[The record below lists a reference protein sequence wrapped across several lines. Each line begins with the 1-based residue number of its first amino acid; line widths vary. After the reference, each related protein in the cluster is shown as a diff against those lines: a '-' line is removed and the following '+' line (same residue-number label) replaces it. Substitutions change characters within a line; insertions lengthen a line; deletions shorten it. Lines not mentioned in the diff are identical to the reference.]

1 MLKGP
6 KSYRN
11 LRLPS
16 DVQVERKPRPVPTN
30 IRGVGP
36 SETAAEP
43 GKSPEPI
50 EPPTWLGSRA
60 KKIFAIKA
68 AQIQSSGYWEPRF
81 EESLALLS
89 TLLSEYRRAPSKMSS
104 ARLTQMR
111 LLLSELGLT
120 PQSSRGVDRR

>member
-6 KSYRN
+6 KPRPIPRN
-11 LRLPS
+11 LRLAPSS
-16 DVQVERKPRPVPTN
+16 DVPPEKP
-30 IRGVGP
+30 
-36 SETAAEP
+36 AE
-43 GKSPEPI
+43 PEPI

-68 AQIQSSGYWEPRF
+68 TQIRSSGYWEPRF

-89 TLLSEYRRAPSKMSS
+89 TFLSEYRRAPSKMSS